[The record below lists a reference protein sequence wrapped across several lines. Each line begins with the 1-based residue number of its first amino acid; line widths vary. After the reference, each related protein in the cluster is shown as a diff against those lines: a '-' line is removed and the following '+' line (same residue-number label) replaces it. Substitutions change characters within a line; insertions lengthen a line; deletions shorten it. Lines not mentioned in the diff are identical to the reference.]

1 MSLSIRLPK
10 TLEERLAAYCAAQGI
25 SRSEA
30 VKRALDSLL
39 GDAPTAYELGA
50 AGFGA
55 DNTHGGDVA
64 RNSKRLLRKGGR
76 EFELISCCSRYFR
89 LSKEDFTSCPIVKVI
104 MEDK

>member
-10 TLEERLAAYCAAQGI
+10 PLEERLAAYCAAQGI

-39 GDAPTAYELGA
+39 SEAQPTPYELGV

-55 DNTHGGDVA
+55 DNTHSGDVA
-64 RNSKRLLRKGGR
+64 RNSKRLLRER
-76 EFELISCCSRYFR
+76 FR
-89 LSKEDFTSCPIVKVI
+89 AQIDH
-104 MEDK
+104 